1 MEFAEIDN
9 NNVLVA
15 NRYDE
20 CTRAETFKL
29 KSNFTF
35 REKNVRSGVSEV
47 IGSYRIS
54 NDTIHFENVKPGKQE
69 DILWEFGVIEELE
82 VYTENKYALKLFK
95 NKKDTVGFYYFI
107 GRNDLNIKPTIKP
120 NR

>member
-29 KSNFTF
+29 KSDFTF
-35 REKNVRSGVSEV
+35 REKNVRFGVSEV

-54 NDTIHFENVKPGKQE
+54 NDTIHFENVKRGKQE